1 MNKYPC
7 FYVGWHTLCPKIAS
21 FGRMQNSLGHHC
33 IIGMAGCLSYVS
45 LVLAITILSV
55 FQPFFISCNCLLIP
69 NSRLYSD
76 LYVLLSPSF
85 EVKPIDVL
93 CCFRVCLNDLLS
105 LSFVYKDSLLLSSR
119 MASSCFCWSVSG
131 SFWVAFWVAFGS
143 LWMVA
148 LWGYSNLKVV
158 HMPEAS

>member
-1 MNKYPC
+1 MINEQVSLLLCGLK
-7 FYVGWHTLCPKIAS
+7 HTLCLKIAS
-21 FGRMQNSLGHHC
+21 LGRMQNSLGHHCIILGHHC

-76 LYVLLSPSF
+76 LYVLLSPSL

-93 CCFRVCLNDLLS
+93 CCFRVYLNDLLS
-105 LSFVYKDSLLLSSR
+105 LSFVYKDSLLL
-119 MASSCFCWSVSG
+119 V
-131 SFWVAFWVAFGS
+131 
-143 LWMVA
+143 
-148 LWGYSNLKVV
+148 
-158 HMPEAS
+158 

>member
-1 MNKYPC
+1 MINEQVSLLLCRLK
-7 FYVGWHTLCPKIAS
+7 HTLYPKIAS

-45 LVLAITILSV
+45 LVLAITILLV

-76 LYVLLSPSF
+76 LYVLLSPSL

-93 CCFRVCLNDLLS
+93 YSFRVCLNDLLFFP
-105 LSFVYKDSLLLSSR
+105 LYIRILFYLVQEWHLLAFVGQFL
-119 MASSCFCWSVSG
+119 AVSG
-131 SFWVAFWVAFGS
+131 SLLGRFEWLPFPGT
-143 LWMVA
+143 
-148 LWGYSNLKVV
+148 
-158 HMPEAS
+158 